1 MNRKYPTKKTIAEA
15 VILIVLVCIFL
26 FFRFASVHETQR
38 SENQAAVKTQ
48 TQEQTKSSTESKTAQ
63 KKSYPMNKKNLIG
76 KTFYHGKQSLQF
88 VDDHRLISDSPD
100 QQTSV
105 LEYKISGSTITV
117 TDGSTGNSSSESIRF
132 LSNGFVLGKDSF
144 TLKKE

>member
-1 MNRKYPTKKTIAEA
+1 MNRKHPTKKTIAEA

-26 FFRFASVHETQR
+26 FFRFASVHETQQ
-38 SENQAAVKTQ
+38 SEKQTTVKTQ
-48 TQEQTKSSTESKTAQ
+48 TQEQTKSSAESNTSQ
-63 KKSYPMNKKNLIG
+63 KKTYPMNKKDLIG
-76 KTFYHGKQSLQF
+76 KTFYHGKESLQF

-117 TDGSTGNSSSESIRF
+117 TDGSTGGSSSETIRF